1 MEHGIRQPGGL
12 RRRRKPA
19 ANKKGCAPCRTVSC
33 RNPWKMS
40 SWESGL
46 FRKKAMGIRPDRREF
61 DMAEMTAAIENNEK
75 SWKFFAIM
83 GRMCIMVK

>member
-1 MEHGIRQPGGL
+1 
-12 RRRRKPA
+12 
-19 ANKKGCAPCRTVSC
+19 
-33 RNPWKMS
+33 
-40 SWESGL
+40 
-46 FRKKAMGIRPDRREF
+46 MGIRPDRREF